1 MPKVT
6 SKETVAEHRKRLQYF
21 RSWRK
26 KNSQYIRDYNKTREP
41 YIWNSKQHFEKLK
54 YDAKQRNLIV
64 ELTFQEYESLIKLPC
79 YLCGESVVSEHNG
92 HGIDRVDNSIG
103 YTSSNC
109 RSCCGTCN
117 RMKRH
122 LSINDFISRIKKILK
137 NHNEPL
143 EKSL

>member
-1 MPKVT
+1 MGEEK
-6 SKETVAEHRKRLQYF
+6 SKTDRRKYLQYF

-26 KNSQYIRDYNKTREP
+26 KNAQRIREYNKTRKP
-41 YIWNSKQHFEKLK
+41 YTWNSKQHFGKLK

-64 ELTFQEYESLIKLPC
+64 ELTFQEYENLIKLPC
-79 YLCGESVVSEHNG
+79 YLCGELVVSEHNG
-92 HGIDRVDNSIG
+92 HGIDRVDNSMG

-122 LSINDFISRIKKILK
+122 LSIDDFIIRIKKILTNYTEIDK
-137 NHNEPL
+137 
-143 EKSL
+143 K